1 MTGTTSQTAG
11 NADGTGSAP
20 PQPLAGRVRRSFADS
35 SGSIVFG
42 RARIGRRQVLP
53 TVAQTVG
60 IATAAA
66 VAGLL
71 VGKLIS

>member
-1 MTGTTSQTAG
+1 MT
-11 NADGTGSAP
+11 
-20 PQPLAGRVRRSFADS
+20 FALLVVL
-35 SGSIVFG
+35 GVG
-42 RARIGRRQVLP
+42 RARVGRRQVLP

-60 IATAAA
+60 IAAAAAAA

>member
-1 MTGTTSQTAG
+1 
-11 NADGTGSAP
+11 
-20 PQPLAGRVRRSFADS
+20 LACHSRSC
-35 SGSIVFG
+35 
-42 RARIGRRQVLP
+42 LYWP